1 MSPLRKYQSS
11 YTRAKP
17 ADVLWTDTIKMVALL
32 VFVAVLLHQI

>member
-17 ADVLWTDTIKMVALL
+17 RDVLWTDTIKMVALL
-32 VFVAVLLHQI
+32 VFVLVLMNQV